1 MNLNLE
7 QIKERISDYY
17 FDIQQVDDTII
28 RFTKMDGNK
37 PYAICY
43 IDVVKYL
50 PGTQEKI
57 NKYQDRVVGPYY
69 FEGEKSLQW
78 NNYLY
83 FILDEERLSEPD
95 ILKAKKL
102 IENDRTYA
110 RKLVISEDK
119 LDSILPPTNI
129 ISTES
134 VPHKSILSIWTDYLI
149 DVGFEDAILNKHNMP
164 ERLDLIKKS
173 YLESNP
179 EQTSQSPQSPQN
191 SHSTTSDVPF
201 IKSMKLIKH
210 FDYPL
215 QRNFEF
221 GKVNLVV
228 GPNGSGKTSLLE
240 SIELYYCGL
249 NRRNPDNSIEYKL
262 SVELADGTHDEVDH
276 NRALSEFRHRN
287 LVWYS
292 QYEIKTNYL
301 YQSFEKF
308 NFLDTDAASRL
319 TDSASDLKD
328 ALSKLLL
335 GSETSTI
342 ETTIKKVRKAFLPE
356 LKTLRSLKLQTSDE
370 IAALETQI
378 QEANSIHHESDSIY
392 THLNE
397 MICKMGW
404 DTTQNDKELFAS
416 NIVENLSE
424 LKVLL
429 EQALTLKWVPS
440 PISFDGLVS
449 YCSSTKLLVEKVEAD
464 IYQLE
469 TLLKNQ
475 KSLEESKNSKQVAL
489 SLLEDANQLIKINV
503 PILLENQSKQ
513 QEIIS
518 KYAGS
523 LVGFD
528 EIDFDTIKTIY
539 FDISLTKCYEDVI
552 LRYDDATILAIKQK
566 KEYDKFNETQDES
579 FRLSQELREIADELL
594 KISLESDKCP
604 LCHTQ
609 FNPGELVKHMT
620 MGIDEHLEDLGQSIL
635 SRMRHQDEIVRN
647 ELDLKSALAWLMH
660 YCKGNNL
667 SANSTLHQVLSE
679 VKEVKVRFETAK
691 AYLVEIDNKLLLFD
705 PTRLAKAKMK
715 DIFVGLY
722 ESGYSLAEFKGEYV
736 EHLHAQ
742 IEQDMASL
750 LNKLELN
757 RKNTHSLKQKI
768 AINQGEEVIE
778 MQDSIDALFKL
789 KEKLDKTERIQKKL
803 SIFKSSFPWSIEIPL
818 TELLDESK
826 LIYQIAVDLQT
837 ALSKEKKAS
846 ISFLNST
853 NRLDILKPKRSNFR
867 KEIDNLVNTNFVL
880 QKLIEEHSLAEAMD
894 SELQKNRASIEH
906 IFSRIHSPAE
916 FEKFS
921 SDWQSLIR
929 KNGDVALLNQI
940 STGQRAALALSI
952 FLSQNAQLKSG
963 PPVILIDDPI
973 AHIDDL
979 NSLSFI
985 DYIRELVL
993 NSDRQIFFATSNE
1006 KIATLF
1012 ERKFDFLGNDNF
1024 KKFNLSRPYADE

>member
-1 MNLNLE
+1 MNLKIE
-7 QIKERISDYY
+7 QIKKRVSDYY

-43 IDVVKYL
+43 LDVVKYL
-50 PGTQEKI
+50 PKTQEELD
-57 NKYQDRVVGPYY
+57 KYQDRVIGPYY
-69 FEGEKSLQW
+69 FEGKKSLQW

-83 FILDEERLSEPD
+83 FIVDKERLSEPD

-102 IENDRTYA
+102 IEHDRTYA

-119 LDSILPPTNI
+119 LDSILSPTNI

-134 VPHKSILSIWTDYLI
+134 TLHKSILSIWTDYLI
-149 DVGFEDAILNKHNMP
+149 ATGLEDAILNKHNMP
-164 ERLDLIKKS
+164 ERLNLIKKS

-191 SHSTTSDVPF
+191 SHLTTSDVLF

-210 FDYPL
+210 LDYPL

-221 GKVNLVV
+221 GKVNLIV
-228 GPNGSGKTSLLE
+228 GPNGSGKTALLE
-240 SIELYYCGL
+240 SIELFYCGR
-249 NRRNPDNSIEYKL
+249 NRRNPDNLIEYKL
-262 SVELADGTHDEVDH
+262 SVELADGTHDEVD
-276 NRALSEFRHRN
+276 NKRSLSEFRHRN
-287 LVWYS
+287 LIWYS
-292 QYEIKTNYL
+292 QPEIKTNYL

-308 NFLDTDAASRL
+308 NFLDTDAAARL
-319 TDSASDLKD
+319 ANSTSNFKN

-342 ETTIKKVRKAFLPE
+342 EKTIVEVRKALSSE
-356 LKTLRSLKLQTSDE
+356 LKSLQKLELQKSDE
-370 IAALETQI
+370 IDALETQI
-378 QEANSIHHESDSIY
+378 REANSIRHESDSLY

-416 NIVENLSE
+416 NLVEKLSE
-424 LKVLL
+424 MKVLL

-440 PISFDGLVS
+440 PVSFDGLGS
-449 YCSSTKLLVEKVEAD
+449 YCNNTKLIVEKVEAD
-464 IYQLE
+464 ISQLE

-475 KSLEESKNSKQVAL
+475 KSLNKSKNNNQVAL
-489 SLLEDANQLIKINV
+489 SLLEDANQLIKTDV
-503 PILLENQSKQ
+503 PILLENQSRQ
-513 QEIIS
+513 QEIIY

-539 FDISLTKCYEDVI
+539 FDISLAKCYEDAI
-552 LRYDDATILAIKQK
+552 SKYNDATILATKQK
-566 KEYDKFNETQDES
+566 KEYDTFNETQDES
-579 FRLSQELREIADELL
+579 FRLAQKLREIADDFL

-604 LCHTQ
+604 LCYTQ
-609 FNPGELVKHMT
+609 FNSGELVKHMT
-620 MGIDEHLEDLGQSIL
+620 MGIDERLEVLGQSIH
-635 SRMRHQDEIVRN
+635 SRMCRQDEIVRN

-667 SANSTLHQVLSE
+667 STNSKLHQVLSE
-679 VKEVKVRFETAK
+679 VKEVKLRFETAK
-691 AYLVEIDNKLLLFD
+691 AHLVEIDNKLLLFD
-705 PTRLAKAKMK
+705 PNGLAKAKMK
-715 DIFVGLY
+715 DILDGLY
-722 ESGYSLAEFKGEYV
+722 ESGYPLAEFKGEYV
-736 EHLHAQ
+736 EHLRTQ
-742 IEQDMASL
+742 IEQDMSSL
-750 LNKLELN
+750 SNKLESY
-757 RKNTHSLKQKI
+757 RKNIDALKKKI
-768 AINQGEEVIE
+768 AITQGEEVLGI
-778 MQDSIDALFKL
+778 QDSIDELLKL

-803 SIFKSSFPWSIEIPL
+803 SIFNSSFPWSSEMAL

-826 LIYQIAVDLQT
+826 LIYRIAADLQT

-846 ISFLNST
+846 ISFLSSA
-853 NRLDILKPKRSNFR
+853 NRLDILEPNRSVLR
-867 KEIDNLVNTNFVL
+867 KEIDNLLNADFVL
-880 QKLIEEHSLAEAMD
+880 QKLIEEHSLVEAMD

-906 IFSRIHSPAE
+906 IFSFIHSPAE

-952 FLSQNAQLKSG
+952 FLSQNTQLKNG

-985 DYIRELVL
+985 DYMRELVL

-1012 ERKFDFLGNDNF
+1012 ERKFDFLGNDDF
-1024 KKFNLSRPYADE
+1024 KKINLSRS

>member
-1 MNLNLE
+1 MNLNLD

-43 IDVVKYL
+43 LDVVKYL
-50 PGTQEKI
+50 PKTQEEI

-83 FILDEERLSEPD
+83 FIVDEELLSEPD

-102 IENDRTYA
+102 IEHDRTYA

-134 VPHKSILSIWTDYLI
+134 APHKSILSIWTDYLI
-149 DVGFEDAILNKHNMP
+149 DVGFEDAILNKHTMP
-164 ERLDLIKKS
+164 ERLNLIKKS
-173 YLESNP
+173 YLESSP
-179 EQTSQSPQSPQN
+179 EQIPQIPQN

-201 IKSMKLIKH
+201 IKSMEIIKH
-210 FDYPL
+210 LEYPL
-215 QRNFEF
+215 QKYFEF
-221 GKVNLVV
+221 GKVNLIV

-240 SIELYYCGL
+240 SIELFYCGR
-249 NRRNPDNSIEYKL
+249 NRRNPRDLIEYNL

-276 NRALSEFRHRN
+276 KRSLSEFRHRN

-319 TDSASDLKD
+319 ADSASDLKD

-342 ETTIKKVRKAFLPE
+342 ETTIKKVRKALSSE
-356 LKTLRSLKLQTSDE
+356 LKTFRSLELQTSDE

-378 QEANSIHHESDSIY
+378 REANSIRHESDSIY

-397 MICKMGW
+397 MVCKIGW

-416 NIVENLSE
+416 NLVEKLSE
-424 LKVLL
+424 MKVLL
-429 EQALTLKWVPS
+429 GQALTLKWVPS
-440 PISFDGLVS
+440 PVSFDGLGS
-449 YCSSTKLLVEKVEAD
+449 YCSSTKLLIEKVEAD
-464 IYQLE
+464 ISQLE

-475 KSLEESKNSKQVAL
+475 KSLDESKNSKQVAL
-489 SLLEDANQLIKINV
+489 SLLEDANQLIKTDV

-528 EIDFDTIKTIY
+528 EINFDTIKKIY
-539 FDISLTKCYEDVI
+539 FDISLAKCYEDAI
-552 LRYDDATILAIKQK
+552 SRYDDATILAIKQK
-566 KEYDKFNETQDES
+566 KEYDTFTETQDKS

-609 FNPGELVKHMT
+609 FNSGELIKHMT

-635 SRMRHQDEIVRN
+635 SRMHHQDEIVRN
-647 ELDLKSALAWLMH
+647 ERDLKSALAWLIR
-660 YCKGNNL
+660 YCKENNL

-679 VKEVKVRFETAK
+679 VKEVRVRFETAK
-691 AYLVEIDNKLLLFD
+691 AHLLEIDNKLLLYD
-705 PTRLAKAKMK
+705 PTGLAKAKMK
-715 DIFVGLY
+715 DILVDLH
-722 ESGYSLAEFKGEYV
+722 ESGYPLAEFKGEHV

-742 IEQDMASL
+742 IEQDMVSL
-750 LNKLELN
+750 SNKLELN
-757 RKNTHSLKQKI
+757 RKNIHALKQKI
-768 AINQGEEVIE
+768 AINQGEEVLG

-789 KEKLDKTERIQKKL
+789 KEKLDKTNRIQKKL
-803 SIFKSSFPWSIEIPL
+803 SIFKSSLPWSSEIPL

-846 ISFLNST
+846 ISFLNSA
-853 NRLDILKPKRSNFR
+853 NRLNILEPKRSNLR
-867 KEIDNLVNTNFVL
+867 KEIDNLLNADFVL
-880 QKLIEEHSLAEAMD
+880 QKLIEEHSLVEAMD

-906 IFSRIHSPAE
+906 IFSCIHSPAE

-929 KNGDVALLNQI
+929 KNGEVALLNQI

-952 FLSQNAQLKSG
+952 FLSQNVQLKNG

-979 NSLSFI
+979 NSLSFL
-985 DYIRELVL
+985 DYIREIAL

-1012 ERKFDFLGNDNF
+1012 ERKFDFLGNDDF
-1024 KKFNLSRPYADE
+1024 KKFNLSRSYADE

>member
-1 MNLNLE
+1 MNLNIE

-17 FDIQQVDDTII
+17 FDIQKVDDTII

-43 IDVVKYL
+43 LDVVECL
-50 PGTQEKI
+50 PKTQEKI
-57 NKYQDRVVGPYY
+57 NMYQDRVVGPYY

-83 FILDEERLSEPD
+83 FIVDEELLSEPD
-95 ILKAKKL
+95 ILEAKKL
-102 IENDRTYA
+102 IENDRIYA
-110 RKLVISEDK
+110 RKLVISKDK
-119 LDSILPPTNI
+119 LDSIFPTTNI

-134 VPHKSILSIWTDYLI
+134 APHKSILSIWTDYLI

-164 ERLDLIKKS
+164 ERLNLIKKS

-179 EQTSQSPQSPQN
+179 EQTSQSPQN
-191 SHSTTSDVPF
+191 SHLTTSDVPF

-210 FDYPL
+210 LDYPL
-215 QRNFEF
+215 QRNFKF
-221 GKVNLVV
+221 GKVNLIV

-240 SIELYYCGL
+240 SIELFYCGR
-249 NRRNPDNSIEYKL
+249 NRRNSDNLIEYKL
-262 SVELADGTHDEVDH
+262 SVELADGTHDEVD
-276 NRALSEFRHRN
+276 NERSLSEFRDRN

-292 QYEIKTNYL
+292 QPEIKTNYL

-308 NFLDTDAASRL
+308 NFLDTDAAARL
-319 TDSASDLKD
+319 ADSTSNIKKS
-328 ALSKLLL
+328 LSKLLL

-342 ETTIKKVRKAFLPE
+342 EKTVVEVRKALSSE
-356 LKTLRSLKLQTSDE
+356 LNYLQKLELQKSDE
-370 IAALETQI
+370 IDALETQI
-378 QEANSIHHESDSIY
+378 REANSIRYESDSLY

-416 NIVENLSE
+416 NLVEKLSE
-424 LKVLL
+424 MKVLL

-440 PISFDGLVS
+440 PVSFNGLGS
-449 YCSSTKLLVEKVEAD
+449 YCSNTKLIVEKVEED
-464 IYQLE
+464 ISQLE
-469 TLLKNQ
+469 TFFKNQ
-475 KSLEESKNSKQVAL
+475 KFLNKSKNSNQVAS
-489 SLLEDANQLIKINV
+489 SLLKDANQLIKTDV

-539 FDISLTKCYEDVI
+539 FDISLTKCYEDTI
-552 LRYDDATILAIKQK
+552 SKYNDATILATKQK
-566 KEYDKFNETQDES
+566 KEFDEFNETQDES
-579 FRLSQELREIADELL
+579 FHLTQKLREIADDLL

-604 LCHTQ
+604 LCHTK
-609 FNPGELVKHMT
+609 FNSGELVKHMT
-620 MGIDEHLEDLGQSIL
+620 MGIDEHLEVIGQSIH

-667 SANSTLHQVLSE
+667 SANFTLHQVLSE
-679 VKEVKVRFETAK
+679 VKEVKLRFETAK
-691 AYLVEIDNKLLLFD
+691 SHLVEIDNKLLLFD
-705 PTRLAKAKMK
+705 PNGLAKAKMK
-715 DIFVGLY
+715 NILDGLY
-722 ESGYSLAEFKGEYV
+722 ESDYQLAEFKEV
-736 EHLHAQ
+736 CIEHLRTQ
-742 IEQDMASL
+742 IEFDMAALS
-750 LNKLELN
+750 NKLESN
-757 RKNTHSLKQKI
+757 SKNIRVLMKKI
-768 AINQGEEVIE
+768 AITQREEILG
-778 MQDSIDALFKL
+778 MQDSIDKLLKL

-803 SIFKSSFPWSIEIPL
+803 SIFNSSFPWSSEMAL
-818 TELLDESK
+818 AELLDESK
-826 LIYQIAVDLQT
+826 LIYRIAADLQT

-846 ISFLNST
+846 ISLLNSA
-853 NRLDILKPKRSNFR
+853 NRLDVLEPNRDVLR
-867 KEIDNLVNTNFVL
+867 EDIDNLLNADFVL
-880 QKLIEEHSLAEAMD
+880 QKLIEEHSLVEAMD

-906 IFSRIHSPAE
+906 IFSCIHSPAE

-952 FLSQNAQLKSG
+952 FLSQNAQLKNG

-973 AHIDDL
+973 ALIDDL
-979 NSLSFI
+979 NSLSFL
-985 DYIRELVL
+985 DYMRDIVL
-993 NSDRQIFFATSNE
+993 NGDRQIFFATSNE

-1012 ERKFDFLGNDNF
+1012 ERKFDFLGNDDF
-1024 KKFNLSRPYADE
+1024 KKFNLSRS